1 MAPELYEERYN
12 EKVDVYGFGM
22 CMLELATMQ
31 YPYSECVNAAQIY
44 KRVTQVRLLI
54 WPHASVATATFVAV
68 SSIAV
73 TGKNSVHCDIA
84 LACAHCRQRQL
95 HATGQ
100 LWPMLRRASTQRVSS
115 LLKMM
120 SSGTS

>member
-44 KRVTQVRLLI
+44 KRVTQVRLEFAYM
-54 WPHASVATATFVAV
+54 PGST
-68 SSIAV
+68 
-73 TGKNSVHCDIA
+73 C
-84 LACAHCRQRQL
+84 LAGFLA
-95 HATGQ
+95 G
-100 LWPMLRRASTQRVSS
+100 
-115 LLKMM
+115 
-120 SSGTS
+120 